1 MSRSCRSFVY
11 RYVFLKSNLLEN
23 FLIFQ
28 VFGFKVVEI
37 EAKSGKTYMLIN
49 LYEQDS
55 EARHLSWST
64 KDNKKMG
71 LLMTT
76 LAMIYMNS
84 NVVRD
89 DELYFFLKTVGIN
102 VEKVHPEFGD
112 VKKLLTK
119 EFVQKK
125 YLEVSVI
132 SIGND
137 QTALEFRWGQR
148 AKEETTKKEVLDF
161 VCTVCI

>member
-1 MSRSCRSFVY
+1 
-11 RYVFLKSNLLEN
+11 
-23 FLIFQ
+23 
-28 VFGFKVVEI
+28 
-37 EAKSGKTYMLIN
+37 
-49 LYEQDS
+49 
-55 EARHLSWST
+55 
-64 KDNKKMG
+64 
-71 LLMTT
+71 
-76 LAMIYMNS
+76 
-84 NVVRD
+84 
-89 DELYFFLKTVGIN
+89 LKTVGIN

-161 VCTVCI
+161 VCTIYGSRNSEGNWVNMEERKWTSQMQDAERDERRRQKAASNSS